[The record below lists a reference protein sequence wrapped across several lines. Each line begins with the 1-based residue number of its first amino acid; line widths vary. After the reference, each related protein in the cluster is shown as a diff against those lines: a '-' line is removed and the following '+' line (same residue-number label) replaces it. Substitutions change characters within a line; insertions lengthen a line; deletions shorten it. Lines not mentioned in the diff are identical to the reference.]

1 MIEINSTKQTLHATK
16 VAISYQNEKSFGVI
30 SEIIHVLRL
39 LKINLVFE
47 TIDIPADNYTK
58 HIHTGISEDNLSN
71 LKKNKIFIHTKL
83 NTSQCQQN
91 NGDINIT
98 EYLNIA
104 LQNYIKISYYQDSS
118 KTIITKTNYLLSQEK
133 YLKNIEYFNNL
144 IDKHQI
150 TINNSK
156 EPCLNIFVGHK
167 YLVFEINDE
176 VNREETI
183 ATCVKEFLKI
193 CNLKYQNSLIQK
205 FRTHSS
211 IIAYLKCNQ
220 DKIKIDAIKKINL
233 LTNIEYLPSI
243 IKQGTNIPD
252 KLSQEQTILQG
263 LFLIKD
269 IVAKIKNK
277 NIVLPK
283 NMKLYQILCQ
293 YNNNLVEVYPNENFW
308 EEYAVNPILVIKEN
322 DENEKNF

>member
-193 CNLKYQNSLIQK
+193 CNLKYQNSQFINTKISHTFLNYCI
-205 FRTHSS
+205 
-211 IIAYLKCNQ
+211 LKMQ
-220 DKIKIDAIKKINL
+220 
-233 LTNIEYLPSI
+233 SR
-243 IKQGTNIPD
+243 
-252 KLSQEQTILQG
+252 
-263 LFLIKD
+263 
-269 IVAKIKNK
+269 
-277 NIVLPK
+277 
-283 NMKLYQILCQ
+283 
-293 YNNNLVEVYPNENFW
+293 
-308 EEYAVNPILVIKEN
+308 
-322 DENEKNF
+322 